1 MPELDALIYKMAF
14 VAVLVAL
21 VRRCDSSPALLLC
34 VSFWFNEMAFVIDPS
49 WEQIE
54 VYSFQLA
61 AKDFLIAVALFL
73 MYKPSTFFLALTF
86 VASCVFHK
94 LAQIQVANNVLDL
107 LLIRTDFMTW
117 LTVLQI
123 ATIYTALI
131 NCKGGQNGG
140 KRVRRTFFD
149 SRTFSRRFFHSKA
162 FKVMP

>member
-1 MPELDALIYKMAF
+1 MLAIDALVYKMAF
-14 VAVLVAL
+14 IAVLVAL
-21 VRRCDSSPALLLC
+21 VRRCDSSPAMLLC
-34 VSFWFNEMAFVIDPS
+34 ASFVFNHSVFVLNPS
-49 WEQIE
+49 WSELE
-54 VYSFQLA
+54 LYFFKYA

-86 VASCVFHK
+86 VASCIFHK

-123 ATIYTALI
+123 ATIYTALV
-131 NCKGGQNGG
+131 NCKGGHNGG
-140 KRVRRTFFD
+140 KRVRRDIFD
-149 SRTFSRRFFHSKA
+149 SSTFGRRFFHSKA

>member
-34 VSFWFNEMAFVIDPS
+34 ASFIITDMIFVVKPS
-49 WEQIE
+49 WEE
-54 VYSFQLA
+54 LELYFFQHA

-73 MYKPSTFFLALTF
+73 MYKPSAFFLAMTF
-86 VASCVFHK
+86 IVSSLFHK
-94 LAQIQVANNVLDL
+94 FAQIEVANNILDL
-107 LLIRTDFMTW
+107 KHIRTDFMTW